1 MTYYNIHNTAERIRN
16 LRMQRGLTQQTAA
29 EQLGISFGFLSRMER
44 GLQSCSPEIL
54 ARLSMFYGVSMDYLV
69 LGETDTGIP
78 RAGVERLIRY
88 LQGLLDG
95 DMAYPL
101 AAN

>member
-16 LRMQRGLTQQTAA
+16 LRMQRGLTQQAA
-29 EQLGISFGFLSRMER
+29 ADQLGISFGFLSRMER

-54 ARLSMFYGVSMDYLV
+54 AKLSIFYGVSIDYLV
-69 LGETDTGIP
+69 LGAKDAGIP
-78 RAGVERLIRY
+78 RAGIERLVCY

-95 DMAYPL
+95 SKVHNF